1 MSFRNF
7 SHSASE
13 SFFGVDD
20 DFRAF
25 LDAFADAV
33 LVRAL
38 VDEEDAEA
46 FLRDEV

>member
-1 MSFRNF
+1 MRFLSS
-7 SHSASE
+7 SHSAFE
-13 SFFGVDD
+13 IFGFGGDSLRR
-20 DFRAF
+20 F
-25 LDAFADAV
+25 DAFADAF